1 MASRKPVE
9 TDVVV
14 ANPDGTDSEVVDT
27 PEVKPARWQ
36 PLDATRASW
45 IADHARPAVSECL
58 CGCGGS
64 TKGRFV
70 PGHDATL
77 KETLK
82 ATVEAAPEHA
92 HFAKAALET
101 FGW

>member
-1 MASRKPVE
+1 MS
-9 TDVVV
+9 DVITPAVTAV
-14 ANPDGTDSEVVDT
+14 AAAKADRWTPLGTEEV
-27 PEVKPARWQ
+27 A
-36 PLDATRASW
+36 A
-45 IADHARPAVSECL
+45 IAKNARPAVSPCL

-82 ATVEAAPEHA
+82 VTAASGTPAAQRHAT
-92 HFAKAALET
+92 AALET
-101 FGW
+101 FGWAV